1 MSLEW
6 FNRVGEELHDHL
18 ESICDK
24 YDEVGHMTIDRA
36 AKHPRIEFFVE
47 TEEDESEFFCSL
59 FFDPYNGEFYV
70 KTLEMDSEQMSK
82 TILPDIEDIID
93 EVHESF
99 HEFMEGGDNWE
110 YENSFE
116 TEADIDADEIFE
128 QIDVEWSTPE
138 VTAYAHEDE
147 VEVTYQFGV
156 VKETGDGVLRRINR
170 IKTIEEE
177 LLKDETN
184 FIFSKEEANTI
195 IAMIASHVD
204 LLSEFNFDKY

>member
-6 FNRVGEELHDHL
+6 FNRVSEELHDHL
-18 ESICDK
+18 ESICDQ

-36 AKHPRIEFFVE
+36 ARHPKIEFFVE
-47 TEEDESEFFCSL
+47 TGEEESEYFCSL
-59 FFDPYNGEFYV
+59 FFDPYNEEFYV
-70 KTLEMDSEQMSK
+70 KTLELDFEQMSK
-82 TILPDIEDIID
+82 TILPDIEDIIE

-99 HEFMEGGDNWE
+99 HEFMEGGQWE
-110 YENSFE
+110 EGFSMEEDDYE
-116 TEADIDADEIFE
+116 DEVFE

-156 VKETGDGVLRRINR
+156 IQETGDGVLRRVNR
-170 IKTIEEE
+170 IKTTAEE
-177 LLKDETN
+177 LLEDETN

-204 LLSEFNFDKY
+204 SLSEFNFDRY

>member
-6 FNRVGEELHDHL
+6 FDRVSGELQDYL
-18 ESICDK
+18 ESICDE
-24 YDEVGHMTIDRA
+24 YDEVGHMTVDRA

-47 TEEDESEFFCSL
+47 TSEDESEYFCSL
-59 FFDPYNGEFYV
+59 FFDPHNEEFYV
-70 KTLEMDSEQMSK
+70 KTLELDREQMSK
-82 TILPDIEDIID
+82 TVLPDIEDIID

-99 HEFMEGGDNWE
+99 HEFMEGVSGWE
-110 YENSFE
+110 EDHE
-116 TEADIDADEIFE
+116 WAMEDEADDDEVFE

-156 VKETGDGVLRRINR
+156 IEETGDGVLRRVNR
-170 IKTIEEE
+170 IKTVDNE
-177 LLKDETN
+177 LLEDETN

-195 IAMIASHVD
+195 IAMIASHAD
-204 LLSEFNFDKY
+204 SLSEFDFNK